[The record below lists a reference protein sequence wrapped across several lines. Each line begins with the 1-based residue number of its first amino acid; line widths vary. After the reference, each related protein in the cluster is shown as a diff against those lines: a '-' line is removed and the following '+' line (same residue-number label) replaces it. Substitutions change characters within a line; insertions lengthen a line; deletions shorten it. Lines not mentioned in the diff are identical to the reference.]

1 LVKVGLPIND
11 TEDEIDK
18 IKSREL
24 AAKNMEEA
32 ARYKKT
38 KFDKNKAKVTRFCG
52 GDFVLLKN
60 SDRQQSKLD

>member
-1 LVKVGLPIND
+1 VGLPIND

-38 KFDKNKAKVTRFCG
+38 KFDKNKAKVTRFR
-52 GDFVLLKN
+52 LRNWITRK
-60 SDRQQSKLD
+60 SKRT